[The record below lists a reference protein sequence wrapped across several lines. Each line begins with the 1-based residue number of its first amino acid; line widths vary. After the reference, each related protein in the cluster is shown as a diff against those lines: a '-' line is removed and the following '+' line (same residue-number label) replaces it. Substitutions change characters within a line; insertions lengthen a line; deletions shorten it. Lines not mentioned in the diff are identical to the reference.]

1 MIYFSKFKEYASQR
15 IIRKFEYYLNKS
27 PFLIVINQTLFIFEK
42 ISESFLHI
50 ELFLNIA
57 YNEM

>member
-1 MIYFSKFKEYASQR
+1 MIYFSKFKEYASQK

-50 ELFLNIA
+50 KLFLNIA

>member
-1 MIYFSKFKEYASQR
+1 MIYFSKFKEYASQK

-50 ELFLNIA
+50 KLFLNIS